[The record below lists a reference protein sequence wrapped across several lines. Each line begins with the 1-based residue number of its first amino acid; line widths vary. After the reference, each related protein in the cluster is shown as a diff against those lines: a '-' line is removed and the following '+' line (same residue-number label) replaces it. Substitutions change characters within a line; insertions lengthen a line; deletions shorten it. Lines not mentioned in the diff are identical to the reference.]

1 MRQSDR
7 RKKKLPKK
15 VKMRWDE
22 QLFVPFLS
30 ENKQTYVR
38 LPGRARTFVPKNYL
52 KRFLKSIDKSL
63 FIVYNVITV
72 KKGEKQ

>member
-15 VKMRWDE
+15 VKVRWDE

-30 ENKQTYVR
+30 ENKRTYVR
-38 LPGRARTFVPKNYL
+38 SPGAQEH
-52 KRFLKSIDKSL
+52 L
-63 FIVYNVITV
+63 FRKLF
-72 KKGEKQ
+72 KKDF